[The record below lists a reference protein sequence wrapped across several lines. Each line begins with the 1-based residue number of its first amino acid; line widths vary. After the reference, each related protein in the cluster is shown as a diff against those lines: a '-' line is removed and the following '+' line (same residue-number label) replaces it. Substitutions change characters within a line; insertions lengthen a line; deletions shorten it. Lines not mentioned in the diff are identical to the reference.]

1 MPVDRNRVRSGRSTR
16 DCPACLLAF
25 RPGKNGRVEARPAP
39 GYGGDMRSVY
49 GIAGLLILAGVGL
62 LSTAQDAPMGADEA
76 PMAPAQGAAQVV
88 VLEVEGPIGP
98 ATSRYIER
106 GLETAQER
114 GARLVVLRM
123 DTPGGLADATRDIVR
138 HILASPV
145 PVATY
150 VSPS

>member
-1 MPVDRNRVRSGRSTR
+1 
-16 DCPACLLAF
+16 
-25 RPGKNGRVEARPAP
+25 
-39 GYGGDMRSVY
+39 MRSVH
-49 GIAGLLILAGVGL
+49 GIAGVLILAGLGVM
-62 LSTAQDAPMGADEA
+62 SFAQDEPAQPEPMGAA
-76 PMAPAQGAAQVV
+76 PMAPAQGAAEAI

-106 GLETAQER
+106 GLETAKER

-138 HILASPV
+138 YILASPV

-150 VSPS
+150 